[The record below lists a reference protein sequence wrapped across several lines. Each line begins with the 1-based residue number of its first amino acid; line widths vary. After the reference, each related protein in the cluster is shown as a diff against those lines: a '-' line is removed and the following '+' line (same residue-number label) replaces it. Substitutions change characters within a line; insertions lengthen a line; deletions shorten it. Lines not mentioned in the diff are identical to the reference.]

1 MSYVV
6 FGLAIIAIAAAWY
19 FLHSDFDKQ
28 KEKYKEAA
36 YTLLETESRDAKAIK
51 HTMKCLHL
59 YCGRR
64 TKEPDAEVAELIRE
78 LGKKLD
84 RLTV

>member
-6 FGLAIIAIAAAWY
+6 FGLIIIGIAAAWY
-19 FLHSDFDKQ
+19 FLRSDFDKQ

-36 YTLLETESRDAKAIK
+36 HTLLETESRDAKAIK
-51 HTMKCLHL
+51 NTMRGLHL
-59 YCGRR
+59 YSGRR

-78 LGKKLD
+78 LGKRLD
-84 RLTV
+84 RLTR